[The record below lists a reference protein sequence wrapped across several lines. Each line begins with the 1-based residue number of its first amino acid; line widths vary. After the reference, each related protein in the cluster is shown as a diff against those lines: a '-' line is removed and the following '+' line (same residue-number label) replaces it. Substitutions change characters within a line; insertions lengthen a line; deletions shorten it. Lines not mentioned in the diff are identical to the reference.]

1 MIFCCV
7 EEVRAEHVK
16 LSWEAPDDDG
26 GTPVVRYL
34 IKIMDLDY
42 SQWINAAEVKPWYLY
57 YLVTQNMVR
66 MHG

>member
-1 MIFCCV
+1 MNV
-7 EEVRAEHVK
+7 LDVPTKPRTLMPDEVRAEHVK

-42 SQWINAAEVKPWYLY
+42 SQWINAAEVKP
-57 YLVTQNMVR
+57 
-66 MHG
+66 